1 MRVYVN
7 WNDEEILST
16 KQYEALVEEKVKEL
30 ESDKDAFNEWLDRN
44 YNASDLWDEDG
55 TDHEIIKEEWRVHC
69 WDEVTYDL
77 SHDYDEY
84 DIDEDED

>member
-16 KQYEALVEEKVKEL
+16 KQYEDFVEEKVNEL
-30 ESDKDAFNEWLDRN
+30 KSDKDAFNEWLDRN
-44 YNASDLWDEDG
+44 YNVSELWNEDG
-55 TDHEIIKEEWRVHC
+55 ADKEIIKAEWETHC

-84 DIDEDED
+84 DIEEDED